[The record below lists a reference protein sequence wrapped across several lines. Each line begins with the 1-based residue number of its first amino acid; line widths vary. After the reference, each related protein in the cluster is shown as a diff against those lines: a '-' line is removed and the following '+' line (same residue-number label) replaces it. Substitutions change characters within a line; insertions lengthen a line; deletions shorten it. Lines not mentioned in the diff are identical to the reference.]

1 MHTTFNLKTALE
13 QKFFNL
19 SKKYIGLVG
28 HHEDAVKIY
37 LGTNKEPING
47 ILYTKNPIDI
57 PRIYGGNELITFLNE
72 YFKENDV
79 PNVSIIN
86 PITFWIYK

>member
-1 MHTTFNLKTALE
+1 MHTTFNIKTALE

-19 SKKYIGLVG
+19 SKKYIDLVG
-28 HHEDAVKIY
+28 NHDDDVLIY
-37 LGTNKEPING
+37 LGAKIEPIKG
-47 ILYTKNPIDI
+47 VLYTHNPIDT
-57 PRIYGGNELITFLNE
+57 PRIYGGNELVAFLKEN
-72 YFKENDV
+72 FKENDV

>member
-19 SKKYIGLVG
+19 SKKYIDLVG
-28 HHEDAVKIY
+28 NHEDTVSIY
-37 LGTNKEPING
+37 IGAKREPING
-47 ILYTKNPIDI
+47 VLYTQNPIDT
-57 PRIYGGNELITFLNE
+57 PRIYGGNELLQYLKET
-72 YFKENDV
+72 FKEGDV

>member
-28 HHEDAVKIY
+28 HHEDP
-37 LGTNKEPING
+37 ERSEMFNG
-47 ILYTKNPIDI
+47 
-57 PRIYGGNELITFLNE
+57 
-72 YFKENDV
+72 
-79 PNVSIIN
+79 
-86 PITFWIYK
+86 